1 MNYENAKRALMLTK
15 KAESVLNGATKLF
28 ESGKVSLKQ
37 TAKTIALAN
46 SLLDMAEL
54 VLEQC

>member
-15 KAESVLNGATKLF
+15 KAESMLSGASKLF
-28 ESGKVSLKQ
+28 ESGKMSLNQ
-37 TAKTIALAN
+37 TAKVIALAN

-54 VLEQC
+54 ALEQC

>member
-15 KAESVLNGATKLF
+15 KAESMLNCASKLF

-54 VLEQC
+54 ALEQC